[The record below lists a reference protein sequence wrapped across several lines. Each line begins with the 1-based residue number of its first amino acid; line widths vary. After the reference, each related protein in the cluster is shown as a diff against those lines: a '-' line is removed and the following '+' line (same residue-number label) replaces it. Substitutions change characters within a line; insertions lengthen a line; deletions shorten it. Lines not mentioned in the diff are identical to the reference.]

1 MSARDLIDGL
11 TFPEL
16 RDALSAFVSAVD
28 RFDLLGDVKRLHA
41 DLRDASSLT
50 ERLAWGECR
59 AQMELP
65 QTETRTV
72 RHIHI
77 VRALTDEQ
85 RAAIRREYIPRRR
98 GGKYRNDT
106 GPTIKQLADRYG
118 VSYTA
123 ARNAVREAA

>member
-11 TFPEL
+11 TVPEL

-41 DLRDASSLT
+41 DLLAASKLT
-50 ERLAWGECR
+50 ERLAWGECQ
-59 AQMELP
+59 AQMSIP

-72 RHIHI
+72 RHVHI

-85 RAAIRREYIPRRR
+85 REAIRREYIPRSR
-98 GGKYRNDT
+98 GGRNH
-106 GPTIKQLADRYG
+106 GPGPSIKELANRYG